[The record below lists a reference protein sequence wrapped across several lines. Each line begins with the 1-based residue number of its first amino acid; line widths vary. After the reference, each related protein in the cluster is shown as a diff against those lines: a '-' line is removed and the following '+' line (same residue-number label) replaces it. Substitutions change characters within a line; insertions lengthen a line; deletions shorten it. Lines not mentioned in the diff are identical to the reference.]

1 MLCQIARAQN
11 AKLGSMILASPSEL
25 AMWLTLLTAIAYAI
39 PAITA
44 DRMGPSLA
52 RRYLWLAWLMHGA
65 TIGIGLLGETPRFG
79 FAPALSV
86 TVWWV
91 LTAYAVESQ
100 YFPQLKARWA
110 MAALGSAAVAVAW
123 VFPGQALQVTA
134 SIWLPLHWAFG
145 IASYGMFAAAVI
157 HAALMTSAEIQIRQG
172 NENQSGLPLLTLER
186 LMFRFVMLGFVLLT
200 LTLIA
205 GFVFGEQLYG
215 AAGAHWK
222 WDHKTV
228 FSILS
233 WLTFGAL
240 LLGRRQFGW
249 RGRRAVRV
257 LYSGAALLLLAYA
270 GSRFVLEVVLGRSL

>member
-1 MLCQIARAQN
+1 
-11 AKLGSMILASPSEL
+11 MILASPSDL
-25 AMWLTLLTAIAYAI
+25 AMWLTLLTAIAYAM
-39 PAITA
+39 PAILA

-52 RRYLWLAWLMHGA
+52 RRYLWLAWVLHGA
-65 TIGIGLLGETPRFG
+65 TIGFGLLGETPRFG

-86 TVWWV
+86 TVWLV

-110 MAALGSAAVAVAW
+110 MAALGSAGVTLSW
-123 VFPGQALQVTA
+123 FFPGQALQVSA
-134 SIWLPLHWAFG
+134 SVWLPLHWALG

-172 NENQSGLPLLTLER
+172 NENPSGLPLLTLER
-186 LMFRFVMLGFVLLT
+186 LMFRFVLLGFILLT

-233 WLTFGAL
+233 WLTFGVL
-240 LLGRRQFGW
+240 LLGRQQFGW

-257 LYSGAALLLLAYA
+257 LYSGATLLLLAYA
-270 GSRFVLEVVLGRSL
+270 GSRFVVEVILGRSL